1 MFSCSGRFH
10 RKRIGVDQPNA
21 YSMTSL
27 GEPCEMNRVGNGIRQ
42 TPFPRAYGYM
52 GSETIIHLPLRYLR
66 GRKKRLAA

>member
-1 MFSCSGRFH
+1 
-10 RKRIGVDQPNA
+10 
-21 YSMTSL
+21 MTSL
-27 GEPCEMNRVGNGIRQ
+27 GEPCEMNRVGNAIRQ